1 MPESHQAVRQVML
14 AMKISSSETC
24 SRVFDASWI
33 SESFLWNSRFLR
45 IAPLAVCWAIV
56 VKPRCLATSNRSWL
70 RSRLSCLITT
80 CCSLSSH
87 CSLMSFVSSVCR
99 LSVVSGTVESLS
111 LSHLFCVFFDFLP
124 PFLAEF
130 VLALFPV
137 WWAGIWHPQWL
148 HFSLGRSACGAVGG
162 CCLGRLG
169 NHPFASLSLMC
180 TRHSS
185 S

>member
-1 MPESHQAVRQVML
+1 ML

-24 SRVFDASWI
+24 SGGFDASWI
-33 SESFLWNSRFLR
+33 SESFLGNSIFLR
-45 IAPLAVCWAIV
+45 IAPLAVCWAMVI
-56 VKPRCLATSNRSWL
+56 KLCFLATSNRSLL
-70 RSRLSCLITT
+70 RSRLSCSITT
-80 CCSLSSH
+80 CCSLSSSLSSY

-111 LSHLFCVFFDFLP
+111 LSHSFCGFLDFLP
-124 PFLAEF
+124 SFLAEF
-130 VLALFPV
+130 VLELFPG
-137 WWAGIWHPQWL
+137 WWAGIWHPQRL

-169 NHPFASLSLMC
+169 NHPSASLSLMC

>member
-1 MPESHQAVRQVML
+1 M
-14 AMKISSSETC
+14 
-24 SRVFDASWI
+24 
-33 SESFLWNSRFLR
+33 R
-45 IAPLAVCWAIV
+45 ITPLAVCWAMV
-56 VKPRCLATSNRSWL
+56 VKPRCLATSNRSLL
-70 RSRLSCLITT
+70 RSRLSCSITT
-80 CCSLSSH
+80 CCSWSSSLSSH

-111 LSHLFCVFFDFLP
+111 LSYLFCGFFDFLP

-130 VLALFPV
+130 VLELFPG
-137 WWAGIWHPQWL
+137 WWAGIWHPQRL

-162 CCLGRLG
+162 CFLGGLG
-169 NHPFASLSLMC
+169 NHPSASLSLMC